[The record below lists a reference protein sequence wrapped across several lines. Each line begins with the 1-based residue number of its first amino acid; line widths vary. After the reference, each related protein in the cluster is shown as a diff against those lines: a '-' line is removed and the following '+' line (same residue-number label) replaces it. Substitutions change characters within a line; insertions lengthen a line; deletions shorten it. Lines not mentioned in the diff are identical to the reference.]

1 MKKNKKQPLEVPPIE
16 VLEKEL
22 HRELYKKSYSTGSY
36 FGVTCFTDLWYV
48 HDADLIRWRHSCLCF
63 WFGI

>member
-22 HRELYKKSYSTGSY
+22 HRELTKRATGAR
-36 FGVTCFTDLWYV
+36 FEARFIHL
-48 HDADLIRWRHSCLCF
+48 LQLQQ
-63 WFGI
+63 